1 MNFYNLKQLAANVLT
16 KVLPL
21 EFSLRVSR
29 NRYILAYH
37 RIVPSALATKFNMQN
52 SMWVSPETF
61 NEDILWMKNRG
72 DIVDLETI
80 LDYRTPTKRPLF
92 SITFDDGWIDNY
104 SHAFPIIKKHN
115 IPATIFLVT
124 DAIETGHLF
133 WVEDLLY
140 KIAQLSSEAS
150 SSKIN
155 GVLSDYF
162 KKAAGSRPDG
172 TNTTLLAERL
182 AELIKPY
189 SKEDRTTFLT
199 GLYNDL
205 GIDPAPMSDQ
215 ILSWSNI
222 TEMDKYG
229 IEFGSHTHTHE
240 ILQYADNEKIEQ
252 ELEISRDIIRKKTG
266 KPVRYFCYPNARYR
280 DSNAKFIEQAGYE
293 YAFRIHNLRIR
304 ENQNRYF
311 IPRYLLN
318 ERTNQNKN
326 YLLCKLLGFPKF

>member
-1 MNFYNLKQLAANVLT
+1 MNFYNLKLLAATALT
-16 KVLPL
+16 KALPL
-21 EFSLRVSR
+21 EYTLRTFR

-37 RIVPSALATKFNMQN
+37 RVVPPALATKFNMQN
-52 SMWVSPETF
+52 SMWISAETF
-61 NEDILWMKNRG
+61 NEDICWMKNHG
-72 DIVDLETI
+72 DIVDLDTI
-80 LDYRTPTKRPLF
+80 LDFRTSNQRPLF

-140 KIAQLSSEAS
+140 KIAQLSSEGSNA
-150 SSKIN
+150 KIN
-155 GVLSDYF
+155 NLLLSYF
-162 KKAAGSRPDG
+162 TKAGGKQPDD
-172 TNTTLLAERL
+172 TDTTLLAEGL
-182 AELIKPY
+182 AELIKPF
-189 SKEDRTTFLT
+189 SKDNRAAFLT
-199 GLYNDL
+199 ELYNGL

-222 TEMDKYG
+222 LEMDKYG

-240 ILQYADNEKIEQ
+240 ILQYADNKKIEK
-252 ELEISRDIIRKKTG
+252 ELKVSRDIIRKKTG
-266 KPVRYFCYPNARYR
+266 KTVRYFCYPNARYR
-280 DSNAKFIEQAGYE
+280 DNNAKLIEQAGYE

-304 ENQNRYF
+304 DNQNRYF
-311 IPRYLLN
+311 VPRYLLN
-318 ERTNQNKN
+318 ERTSQNKN